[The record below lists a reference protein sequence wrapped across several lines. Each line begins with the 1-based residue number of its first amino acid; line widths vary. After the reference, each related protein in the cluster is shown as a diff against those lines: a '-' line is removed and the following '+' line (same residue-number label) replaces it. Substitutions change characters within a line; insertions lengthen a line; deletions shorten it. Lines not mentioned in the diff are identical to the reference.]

1 MSKKKYKISVNFTTT
16 INVDVSSGDK
26 DDAMANAEYEAS
38 MIFSNLMLEGS
49 LHPSDF
55 VAEAQEP

>member
-1 MSKKKYKISVNFTTT
+1 MSKKKYTIPVNFTTT
-16 INVDVSSGDK
+16 ITIDVNSDDK
-26 DDAMANAEYEAS
+26 DDAIANAEFEAS
-38 MIFSNLMLEGS
+38 MIFSNLMLDGS